1 MRVIEVEEERNG
13 TAWLWWM
20 VAGTALGVGAG
31 ILLSEKFSGRRTGPR
46 SLLRRARSLAK
57 SSAAQWGPLVDLA
70 LELREA
76 WVEGREEAELELPAA
91 AYDDADEYD
100 EDFEDEEEDFDDDE
114 EDLDDDGDE
123 DDDEEFDE
131 EFDED
136 LDEDL
141 DDLEDEDEED
151 DLDDDDED
159 EDGDEDFDDADDLD
173 EDGEAEDEEDDEDE
187 PVSVIGSRVL
197 EAFVNDPVL
206 AERDVEIEADD
217 DGVVLLHGAVRASK
231 EIPHAVT
238 IAKGVPGVTSVRQRL
253 KVSRR

>member
-31 ILLSEKFSGRRTGPR
+31 ILLSEKFSGRRTGAR
-46 SLLRRARSLAK
+46 SLLRRARTMAK
-57 SSAAQWGPLVDLA
+57 TAAAQWGPLVDLA

-76 WVEGREEAELELPAA
+76 WAEGREEAELELPAA

-100 EDFEDEEEDFDDDE
+100 EDYEEEE
-114 EDLDDDGDE
+114 LED
-123 DDDEEFDE
+123 
-131 EFDED
+131 DED
-136 LDEDL
+136 LD
-141 DDLEDEDEED
+141 
-151 DLDDDDED
+151 DDDDED
-159 EDGDEDFDDADDLD
+159 EDLDDLD
-173 EDGEAEDEEDDEDE
+173 DEDSDDEDE
-187 PVSVIGSRVL
+187 EEDLDDEDFEDEEEDDDLDDDDDLDADADDDADEDEEPVSEIGSRVL

-206 AERDVEIEADD
+206 VERDVEIEADEN
-217 DGVVLLHGAVRASK
+217 GAVLLHGAVRASK

-253 KVSRR
+253 KVSRK